1 MNESIHLEVTTPGII
16 TVIIPRVSNG
26 WNAGVHF
33 VFTDISVNQSYTA
46 LNEVRVVQ
54 FENIA
59 LHRSLLNNFTSMIYD
74 DFFMVLVIV
83 LKLDQ
88 MMKYQAQSSD
98 VRIVCKKEVNSN
110 GTTCNLFKKDFT

>member
-1 MNESIHLEVTTPGII
+1 MDE
-16 TVIIPRVSNG
+16 
-26 WNAGVHF
+26 NAGVHF

-54 FENIA
+54 FENIVFT
-59 LHRSLLNNFTSMIYD
+59 HRSFLNNFTSMIYD
-74 DFFMVLVIV
+74 DFFTVLVIA
-83 LKLDQ
+83 LKFDQ

-110 GTTCNLFKKDFT
+110 VTTCNLFKKNFT